1 MMSRNLNTLLAIAII
16 GMGLFILPS
25 TLSMFGGQHSW
36 YEPQEIDCGKCHFIE
51 YEEMS
56 SGAYG
61 VHSPHRTADTT
72 FECTDCHNVSMNITY
87 YYETGQKGD
96 HTTAHA
102 ATTVSCLACHGDLFS
117 NGTGCATSCHF
128 IDPDQVNAMH
138 TLGNKLNMGHAG
150 NDCLK
155 CHEEADDPSDVQKMR
170 ENVFIN
176 DVDDNLSNSLEAH
189 RSFFL
194 GMSGENTTESDSGL
208 TGPNEACL
216 GCHTGVGVNISWT
229 RPTNISFT
237 ADKSSGDW
245 SISELNATGNKTN
258 FNSSK

>member
-1 MMSRNLNTLLAIAII
+1 MNRNLNTLLAIAII

-36 YEPQEIDCGKCHFIE
+36 YEPQEIDCSKCHIIE

-72 FECTDCHNVSMNITY
+72 FECTDCHNVSMNMTY
-87 YYETGQKGD
+87 YATGQKGD
-96 HTTAHA
+96 HTSAHA
-102 ATTVSCLACHGDLFS
+102 VTTVSCLACHGDLFS
-117 NGTGCATSCHF
+117 NGTTCGTTCHY
-128 IDPDQVNAMH
+128 PLSPGLNVMH
-138 TLGNKLNMGHAG
+138 ELVKKNEWNHST
-150 NDCLK
+150 CIK
-155 CHEEADDPSDVQKMR
+155 CHREYDDNVTIMR

-176 DVDDNLSNSLEAH
+176 DVDDNLSNPLEAH

-194 GMSGENTTESDSGL
+194 GMSGENTTESESGL

-216 GCHTGVGVNISWT
+216 GCHTGVGANISWT
-229 RPTNISFT
+229 RPTNITFT

-245 SISELNATGNKTN
+245 AIGDMNATGNNTN
-258 FNSSK
+258 FISSSG